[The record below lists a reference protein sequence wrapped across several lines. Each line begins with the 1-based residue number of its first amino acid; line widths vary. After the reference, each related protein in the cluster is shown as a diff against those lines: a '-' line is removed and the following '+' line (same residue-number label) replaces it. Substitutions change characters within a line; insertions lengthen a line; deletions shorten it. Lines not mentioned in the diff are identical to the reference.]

1 MNDDT
6 VGNLVQ
12 KVEMAKDT
20 SRLDI
25 QNGVNKYLLFSFGR
39 GYVAI

>member
-1 MNDDT
+1 MNDNT

-20 SRLDI
+20 SWLDI
-25 QNGVNKYLLFSFGR
+25 QNWVNKYWLFSFEW
-39 GYVAI
+39 GYMAI